1 MRKYSTK
8 KWRNFVKTSSSLIYC
23 FFVFNS
29 YYSQTIKVKDA
40 IGYANVSGDISPNK
54 ARVDALNTAKIT
66 ALQKAG
72 ISENINSYQTLYSNQ
87 VNNDFNQFFSSQ
99 IQSQLEGNIKSYSIK
114 KERIYCKN
122 EFEIIYEVT
131 IDAEVIKYKSEI
143 DNRYQVNVTGIKGTY
158 TVGDYFNFNLITTN
172 DSYLTIFDLL
182 DTTAYLLYPQKT
194 NNSAFVINKNKD
206 LKFPFEGEMQAN
218 LSNDKNEN
226 EIHRLLLVFTKKDY
240 PYILY
245 DDKYISSSENVIN
258 WLNSIEPDQKNFQY
272 YSFIISPK

>member
-8 KWRNFVKTSSSLIYC
+8 KWRNFVKTIRNLFFC

-29 YYSQTIKVKDA
+29 CYSQTIKVKNA

-54 ARVDALNTAKIT
+54 ARVDALNAAKIT
-66 ALQKAG
+66 ALQNAG

-87 VNNDFNQFFSSQ
+87 VNNDFKQIFSSQ
-99 IQSQLEGNIKSYSIK
+99 IQSQLEGNIKSYIIK

-122 EFEIIYEVT
+122 EFEIVYEVT

-143 DNRYQVNVTGIKGTY
+143 DNKYQVNVTGIKGTY
-158 TVGDYFNFNLITTN
+158 TVDDYFNFNLRSTA

-182 DTTAYLLYPQKT
+182 DTTAYLVYPQT
-194 NNSAFVINKNKD
+194 NNSAFVLNKNKD

-218 LSNDKNEN
+218 VSNDKNED
-226 EIHRLLLVFTKKDY
+226 EIHRLLLVFTKDYY
-240 PYILY
+240 PYILH

-258 WLNSIEPDQKNFQY
+258 WLNSIEPYKKNFQY